1 MTRRCGYATLL
12 VLLAGC
18 PAGQQSGQPADGR
31 KEPSGGFDLLQS
43 RASEQWTIL
52 CSEFS
57 NQDHR
62 SVCEAFAVTLRNT
75 PGIRAADVSCA
86 HDDIHGTSQL
96 LYGSYT
102 REVEARSKKLS
113 TPPQLVSDMNLLQDL
128 GDDQGRRAFPQVRM
142 IHKGEAFEG
151 PSEWALVNA
160 RSGQYTLQIA
170 VFYPE
175 QDFDEPQRAAVEFTR
190 QLRSEGFE
198 AYYHHGAG
206 RKSIVTVGVFGPQA
220 TEGMRLDSST
230 GLTRYGPEVENLRKR
245 DPRFQFNHENGRKRS
260 KVVQGV
266 KYPPYSFLVPI
277 PRGAEGS

>member
-1 MTRRCGYATLL
+1 
-12 VLLAGC
+12 
-18 PAGQQSGQPADGR
+18 
-31 KEPSGGFDLLQS
+31 
-43 RASEQWTIL
+43 
-52 CSEFS
+52 
-57 NQDHR
+57 
-62 SVCEAFAVTLRNT
+62 
-75 PGIRAADVSCA
+75 
-86 HDDIHGTSQL
+86 
-96 LYGSYT
+96 
-102 REVEARSKKLS
+102 
-113 TPPQLVSDMNLLQDL
+113 
-128 GDDQGRRAFPQVRM
+128 
-142 IHKGEAFEG
+142 
-151 PSEWALVNA
+151 
-160 RSGQYTLQIA
+160 
-170 VFYPE
+170 
-175 QDFDEPQRAAVEFTR
+175 VEFTR